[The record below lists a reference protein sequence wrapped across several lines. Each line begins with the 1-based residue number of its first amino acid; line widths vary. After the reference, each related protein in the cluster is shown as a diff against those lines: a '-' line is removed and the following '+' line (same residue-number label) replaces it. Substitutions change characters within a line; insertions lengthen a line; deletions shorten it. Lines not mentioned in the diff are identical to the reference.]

1 MRLFYRKYEK
11 KIMKTST
18 IKPFYTSIKFLIS
31 VLLLLPF
38 GVLAF
43 GVAQQSEWLNS
54 FDRFFAS
61 PILVNRSPIKTTFY
75 SLITDLGGTFC
86 IFLLTVL
93 VSLYFIWRKKDTK
106 TAYWFIFNVALGA
119 GLLNQLVK
127 FLFQRTR
134 PTIEHLVLQDG
145 YSFPSGHSMAS
156 LICYGGI
163 AFLIIQ
169 FTRKKWIKWVV
180 GLLASLII
188 ITIGISR
195 IYLGVHFPSD
205 VIGGFCLAGSWL
217 LLSTAFYSNKIRNH
231 H

>member
-1 MRLFYRKYEK
+1 
-11 KIMKTST
+11 MKTST
-18 IKPFYTSIKFLIS
+18 TTPFYTSLNFLIS
-31 VLLLLPF
+31 MLLLLPF
-38 GVLAF
+38 GLFAF

-54 FDRFFAS
+54 FDQFFAS
-61 PILVNRSPIKTTFY
+61 PILVNRSAIKTTFY

-86 IFLLTVL
+86 VFLLTIL
-93 VSLYFIWRKKDTK
+93 VSLYFILRKKDFK
-106 TAYWFIFNVALGA
+106 TAYWFICNVALGA

-169 FTRKKWIKWVV
+169 FLSKTWIKWIV
-180 GLLASLII
+180 GLLAALLII
-188 ITIGISR
+188 VIGISR

-217 LLSTAFYSNKIRNH
+217 LLSTAFYSNKIRSH
-231 H
+231 R

>member
-1 MRLFYRKYEK
+1 
-11 KIMKTST
+11 MKTST
-18 IKPFYTSIKFLIS
+18 VKPFYTSIIFLICI
-31 VLLLLPF
+31 LLLLPF

-43 GVAQQSEWLNS
+43 GVAQRSEWLNS

-61 PILVNRSPIKTTFY
+61 PILVNRSPVKTTFY
-75 SLITDLGGTFC
+75 SLITDLGGTFF
-86 IFLLTVL
+86 IVLLTVL
-93 VSLYFIWRKKDTK
+93 VGLYFIWRKKDSK
-106 TAYWFIFNVALGA
+106 TAYWFVFNVALGA

-169 FTRKKWIKWVV
+169 FTRKTWIKWLVS
-180 GLLASLII
+180 LLAALII
-188 ITIGISR
+188 IIIGISR

-217 LLSTAFYSNKIRNH
+217 VLSTGFYSIKIKNQH
-231 H
+231 

>member
-1 MRLFYRKYEK
+1 
-11 KIMKTST
+11 MKSST
-18 IKPFYTSIKFLIS
+18 NKPFYTSANFLTSI
-31 VLLLLPF
+31 LLLLPF
-38 GVLAF
+38 GVFAF

-54 FDRFFAS
+54 FDQFFAS
-61 PILVNRSPIKTTFY
+61 PFLVNRSSVKTTFY

-86 IFLLTVL
+86 ILLLTVL
-93 VSLYFIWRKKDTK
+93 VSLYFLGQKKDSK

-134 PTIEHLVLQDG
+134 PTIEHLILQDG

-169 FTRKKWIKWVV
+169 FTSKKWTKWVV
-180 GLLASLII
+180 GLLAALLII
-188 ITIGISR
+188 IIGISR

-217 LLSTAFYSNKIRNH
+217 LLSTAFYFNKIRSH
-231 H
+231 T

>member
-1 MRLFYRKYEK
+1 
-11 KIMKTST
+11 MKTST
-18 IKPFYTSIKFLIS
+18 TTPFYTSLNFLIS
-31 VLLLLPF
+31 MLLLLPF
-38 GVLAF
+38 GLFAF

-61 PILVNRSPIKTTFY
+61 PILVNRSAIKTTFY

-86 IFLLTVL
+86 VFLLTIL
-93 VSLYFIWRKKDTK
+93 VSLYFILRKKDFK

-169 FTRKKWIKWVV
+169 FLSKTWIKWIV
-180 GLLASLII
+180 GLLAALLII
-188 ITIGISR
+188 VIGISR

-217 LLSTAFYSNKIRNH
+217 LLSTAFYSNKIRSH
-231 H
+231 R

>member
-1 MRLFYRKYEK
+1 
-11 KIMKTST
+11 MKTST
-18 IKPFYTSIKFLIS
+18 IKPFYTSFNFLIS
-31 VLLLLPF
+31 MLLLLPF
-38 GVLAF
+38 GVFAF
-43 GVAQQSEWLNS
+43 GVTQQSKWLS
-54 FDRFFAS
+54 TFDKFFAS

-75 SLITDLGGTFC
+75 SLITDLGGAFC
-86 IFLLTVL
+86 ISFLTLL
-93 VSLYFIWRKKDTK
+93 VGLYFIWRKKDSK

-134 PTIEHLVLQDG
+134 PTIEHLILQDG

-156 LICYGGI
+156 LIFYGGI

-169 FTRKKWIKWVV
+169 FTHKKWIKWVV
-180 GLLASLII
+180 GLLATLII
-188 ITIGISR
+188 IIVGISR

-217 LLSTAFYSNKIRNH
+217 SLSTAFYSTKIRSH